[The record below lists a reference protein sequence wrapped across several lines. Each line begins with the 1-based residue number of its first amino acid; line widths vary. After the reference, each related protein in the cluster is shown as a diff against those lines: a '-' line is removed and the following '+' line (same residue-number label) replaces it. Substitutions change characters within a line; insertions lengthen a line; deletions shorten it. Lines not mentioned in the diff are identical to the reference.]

1 MCDKSCSLTE
11 AEYIARTE
19 RLSQLRAN
27 SKIQSTTAPPIANTA
42 GSRNNKA

>member
-11 AEYIARTE
+11 AEYVDRTE
-19 RLSQLRAN
+19 RLCQLRAN
-27 SKIQSTTAPPIANTA
+27 SKIQSTTVPPIANTA